1 MSVQDDLG
9 YEKLVTRFTG
19 LPIELYRNGTPLM
32 GRDIAPRQAPEHLPA
47 QGTPITVSGAKFV
60 TLTYPVLAF
69 PAGQIE
75 VMLAIP
81 AASAAL
87 GQASC
92 AEVNAQ
98 TYGEI
103 SVHVAML
110 INLRDSAGTYVM
122 LDHEFDPDKLTFVRS
137 GSMQLAGSDGLPGP
151 AAIPDSGSVSYEGH
165 AWLVYSFLARHST
178 RVYIL
183 FPDTTMGGTGASGST
198 GTS

>member
-1 MSVQDDLG
+1 
-9 YEKLVTRFTG
+9 
-19 LPIELYRNGTPLM
+19 
-32 GRDIAPRQAPEHLPA
+32 
-47 QGTPITVSGAKFV
+47 V
-60 TLTYPVLAF
+60 TLTFPVLAF

-75 VMLAIP
+75 VLLAVP

-103 SVHVAML
+103 SVHLAML
-110 INLRDSAGTYVM
+110 IDVRNSAATYVM

-137 GSMQLAGSDGLPGP
+137 GSMQLAGSEGLPGP
-151 AAIPDSGSVSYEGH
+151 AAIPDSGSVSYEGQ
-165 AWLVYSFLARHST
+165 AWIVYSFLARDSI

-183 FPDTTMGGTGASGST
+183 FPDTTAGATGASGST
-198 GTS
+198 GAS